1 MFYISNSWKLTTY
14 LTVRQ
19 TYHIAHRQ
27 VAISSWAPA
36 NNMEL
41 SRVTADHLNQRQT
54 LGVNADVFSKEI
66 MGYRLFGSLLFMN
79 HGIYF
84 WKKGVSSD
92 IDLLHFP
99 VIDHINI
106 FSLYWHFIN
115 L

>member
-1 MFYISNSWKLTTY
+1 M
-14 LTVRQ
+14 
-19 TYHIAHRQ
+19 
-27 VAISSWAPA
+27 
-36 NNMEL
+36 
-41 SRVTADHLNQRQT
+41 TADHLNQRQT